1 MYQVFKVE
9 KLLYQEPPPCYSLTD
24 LMILMAGKMEET
36 ARALDADQAVEFLD
50 EMLSARRVYVA
61 GAGRSGLVSRAF
73 AMRLM
78 HIGFESYVIGET
90 ITPAFSQGDTLVA
103 FSGSGETNSIFDIC
117 ETAKELGGRLCLITS
132 SPDSRIARIA
142 DCIVMLGRQEPRG
155 EETSKYEV
163 RQIMGQYRSVSASF
177 APLGTLFETAA
188 LVFADAVV
196 SALIESRHC
205 NLDEVRGRLSNV
217 Q

>member
-1 MYQVFKVE
+1 MSDENELQRGAS
-9 KLLYQEPPPCYSLTD
+9 PCYALSD
-24 LMILMAGKMEET
+24 LMVLMTEKMEET
-36 ARALDADQAVEFLD
+36 ARALDADQAVRFLD
-50 EMLSARRVYVA
+50 EMLAARRVYVA

-90 ITPAFSQGDTLVA
+90 ITPAFSAGDTLVA

-117 ETAKELGGRLCLITS
+117 ETAKELGGKLCLITS
-132 SPDSRIARIA
+132 SPDSRILRIA
-142 DCIVMLGRQEPRG
+142 DCIVMLAGQESQAG
-155 EETSKYEV
+155 EVTSQYEV
-163 RQIMGQYRSVSASF
+163 RQITGQYRSVSASF

-188 LVFADAVV
+188 LIFADAVI
-196 SALIESRHC
+196 SALIETRHC
-205 NLDEVRGRLSNV
+205 SLDEVRGRLSNV

>member
-1 MYQVFKVE
+1 MSDENELQRGAS
-9 KLLYQEPPPCYSLTD
+9 PCYGLSD
-24 LMILMAGKMEET
+24 LMVLMAEKMEET
-36 ARALDADQAVEFLD
+36 ARALDTEQAVRFLD

-90 ITPAFSQGDTLVA
+90 ITPAFSSGDTLVA

-132 SPDSRIARIA
+132 STDSRIARIA
-142 DCIVMLGRQEPRG
+142 DCIVTLGRQESQG
-155 EETSKYEV
+155 DEVTSQYEV
-163 RQIMGQYRSVSASF
+163 RQIIGQYRSVSSAF

-188 LVFADAVV
+188 LIFADAVV
-196 SALIESRHC
+196 SALIETRHC
-205 NLDEVRGRLSNV
+205 SLDEVRGRLSNV